1 MYMYLTVKRLKEL
14 IRGYNAKFQI
24 KGYSKMKKEE
34 LMKALK
40 EKNYKVHFNEK
51 KKKHELHPIK
61 DPRRTP
67 KIK

>member
-1 MYMYLTVKRLKEL
+1 MYLTVKKLKEL
-14 IRGYNAKFQI
+14 IRSYNNKFQI

-40 EKNYKVHFNEK
+40 EKNYKVHYHEK

-67 KIK
+67 KIKS